1 MKKETDT
8 LVIMRKK
15 KIPKIDDS
23 EINILYSHHHK
34 EKRVW
39 KIDDAVC
46 NFTCSSILLEHLLNF
61 TQKLLQLTVY
71 DRRFPFRRG

>member
-8 LVIMRKK
+8 LVSMRKK
-15 KIPKIDDS
+15 KIPKIDAS
-23 EINILYSHHHK
+23 EINILYSHYK

-46 NFTCSSILLEHLLNF
+46 NFTCSSILLEHLLNI
-61 TQKLLQLTVY
+61 TQKLLQLAVY